1 MPMVANTPETVTQ
14 QVAVI
19 LGTSG
24 SGQPLLSIL
33 RRLLGKDAVTVLH
46 GVFIEDDELQRAA
59 ALPFV
64 KELCRLT
71 LSVREIHSTK
81 FDRTIALR
89 MRTARSA
96 VEELARRMG
105 VSHTF
110 REARGSTIRLLQEAA
125 YSSDITIFEPL
136 RKLSTPGITRS
147 VHGDRPPRRIVVVI
161 DNAETGDEALLIAAL
176 LAGNETQRISILLR
190 AETPEELE
198 AMDEMINDVLPT
210 GPKRVLFLPD
220 HEVKHLI
227 AAVLAERA
235 EMLILGASE
244 ELLKTESL
252 GSLLKRLECPI
263 CLVRH
268 FDTTVN
274 EPFT

>member
-71 LSVREIHSTK
+71 LSVREIHSAR

-96 VEELARRMG
+96 VEELAQRMG

-110 REARGSTIRLLQEAA
+110 REARGSTINLLQEAA

-136 RKLSTPGITRS
+136 RKLATPGIAQS
-147 VHGDRPPRRIVVVI
+147 VHGERPPQRIVVVI
-161 DNAETGDEALLIAAL
+161 DNADTGDEALLIAAL
-176 LAGNETQRISILLR
+176 LAGNETQKISILLR
-190 AETPEELE
+190 AETPVELD
-198 AMDEMINDVLPT
+198 AMNHLINDLLPT
-210 GPKRVLFLPD
+210 APNRLLLLQDKSVQ
-220 HEVKHLI
+220 HLV
-227 AAVLAERA
+227 ATVLAERA
-235 EMLILGASE
+235 DMLVLGASE
-244 ELLKTESL
+244 ELLQSETL
-252 GSLLKRLECPI
+252 GALLRQLECPI
-263 CLVRH
+263 CLVRQLEER
-268 FDTTVN
+268 VN
-274 EPFT
+274 ESIS